1 MHYAIR
7 RFDNYGDPHVLTL
20 IFKHNLWLIG
30 GQMRFNCN
38 QKIKWVPL
46 PRVYCLKTICL
57 LLILFVINFGACS
70 KEDKEHP
77 TGSSEKIAL
86 GVPSSDYPL
95 FFALILLAKEQGFFK
110 EHGLDMT
117 YKSFPHGVA
126 SLKALQHGDVDMAI
140 GAEFPFVRQNLEG
153 GRMKIIASIA
163 QVDVLELI
171 ARKDSGILEPAD
183 LKGKRVAL
191 IKESQL
197 EFSLDRFL
205 VNYELS
211 LKDIE
216 ILNFFP
222 PGIEKS
228 ILEGTAD
235 AIVFREPM
243 AGRIKA
249 ELGDNWISWPIQD
262 KQNVF
267 WIVACKDTYVRQH
280 AKVLEQFLRAVRK
293 AELFY
298 LDDAQKAHDIIIRK
312 GSLNEE
318 FFERML
324 PKIEYKLSL
333 EKTMLLAMED
343 EARWHIEN
351 QYTDTKK
358 VPNYLDQIYFGA
370 LESVNPDAVSITH

>member
-1 MHYAIR
+1 MK
-7 RFDNYGDPHVLTL
+7 L
-20 IFKHNLWLIG
+20 
-30 GQMRFNCN
+30 NCN
-38 QKIKWVPL
+38 QKTDCVAL
-46 PRVYCLKTICL
+46 PRVCFLKTTCL
-57 LLILFVINFGACS
+57 LLVLFVINFAACS
-70 KEDKEHP
+70 NEEKEHP
-77 TGSSEKIAL
+77 TGSLEKITL
-86 GVPSSDYPL
+86 GLPKPDYPL
-95 FFALILLAKEQGFFK
+95 FLALILLAREQGFFK
-110 EHGLDMT
+110 EQGLDMT

-126 SLKALQHGDVDMAI
+126 SLNALQSDDADIAI
-140 GAEFPFVRQNLEG
+140 GAEFPFVKQNLEG
-153 GRMKIIASIA
+153 SRMKIIASIA

-183 LKGKRVAL
+183 MKGKRVAL

-243 AGRIKA
+243 NSRIKA

-280 AKVLEQFLRAVRK
+280 AKVLERFLRAVRK

-298 LDDAQKAHDIIIRK
+298 LDDIQKAQEIIIAK
-312 GSLNEE
+312 GSLDEKL
-318 FFERML
+318 FERML
-324 PKIEYKLSL
+324 PQIEYKLSL
-333 EKTMLLAMED
+333 EKTLLLAMED

>member
-1 MHYAIR
+1 M
-7 RFDNYGDPHVLTL
+7 
-20 IFKHNLWLIG
+20 K
-30 GQMRFNCN
+30 FNWN

-46 PRVYCLKTICL
+46 SRVYGLKMICL

-70 KEDKEHP
+70 NEGKEQP
-77 TGSSEKIAL
+77 TGSFEKITL

-110 EHGLDMT
+110 EQGLDMT

-126 SLKALQHGDVDMAI
+126 SLKALQHGDVDLAI
-140 GAEFPFVRQNLEG
+140 GAEFPFVKQNLG
-153 GRMKIIASIA
+153 GSRMKIIASIA

-171 ARKDSGILEPAD
+171 GRKDRGILEPAD

-205 VNYELS
+205 VNHELS
-211 LKDIE
+211 LKDFE
-216 ILNFFP
+216 ILNLLP

-228 ILEGTAD
+228 ILEGAAD

-243 AGRIKA
+243 TSRVKA
-249 ELGDNWISWPIQD
+249 ALVDNWVSWPIQD

-280 AKVLEQFLRAVRK
+280 AKVLERFLRAVRK

-298 LDDAQKAHDIIIRK
+298 LDDAQKAHEIIIRK

-318 FFERML
+318 LFARML
-324 PKIEYKLSL
+324 PKIKYKLSL
-333 EKTMLLAMED
+333 EKTLLIAMED

-351 QYTDTKK
+351 QYTEAKK

>member
-1 MHYAIR
+1 MK
-7 RFDNYGDPHVLTL
+7 L
-20 IFKHNLWLIG
+20 
-30 GQMRFNCN
+30 NCN
-38 QKIKWVPL
+38 QKTDCAAL
-46 PRVYCLKTICL
+46 PRVCFLKTTCL
-57 LLILFVINFGACS
+57 LLVLFVINFAACS
-70 KEDKEHP
+70 NEEKEHP
-77 TGSSEKIAL
+77 TGSLEKITL
-86 GVPSSDYPL
+86 GLPKPDYPL
-95 FFALILLAKEQGFFK
+95 FLALILLAREQGFFK
-110 EHGLDMT
+110 EQGLDMT
-117 YKSFPHGVA
+117 YKIFPHGVA
-126 SLKALQHGDVDMAI
+126 SLKALQTGDVNMAI

-153 GRMKIIASIA
+153 SRMKIITSIA
-163 QVDVLELI
+163 QIDVLELI

-183 LKGKRVAL
+183 LRGKRVAL

-211 LKDIE
+211 LKDLE
-216 ILNFFP
+216 ILNLLP

-228 ILEGTAD
+228 ILAGTAD
-235 AIVFREPM
+235 AVVFREPM
-243 AGRIKA
+243 TGRIKA
-249 ELGDNWISWPIQD
+249 ALGDNWVSWPIQD

-267 WIVACKDTYVRQH
+267 WIVAGKDTYVRQH
-280 AKVLEQFLRAVRK
+280 AKVLEQFLQAVRK

-298 LDDAQKAHDIIIRK
+298 LDDVQKANDIIIRK

-318 FFERML
+318 LFERML

-333 EKTMLLAMED
+333 EKTLLLAMED

-351 QYTDTKK
+351 QYTDTKA